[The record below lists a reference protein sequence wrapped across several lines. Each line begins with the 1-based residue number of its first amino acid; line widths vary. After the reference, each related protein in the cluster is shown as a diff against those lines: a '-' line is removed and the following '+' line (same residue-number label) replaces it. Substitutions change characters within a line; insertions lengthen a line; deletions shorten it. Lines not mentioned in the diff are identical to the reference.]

1 MKKVSDLIYGETNVV
16 WKDFPENLISDSSE
30 HTKRKTVTAMDVVY
44 GLKGQGYTLYG
55 FGG

>member
-16 WKDFPENLISDSSE
+16 WKDFPDNLISDSSE